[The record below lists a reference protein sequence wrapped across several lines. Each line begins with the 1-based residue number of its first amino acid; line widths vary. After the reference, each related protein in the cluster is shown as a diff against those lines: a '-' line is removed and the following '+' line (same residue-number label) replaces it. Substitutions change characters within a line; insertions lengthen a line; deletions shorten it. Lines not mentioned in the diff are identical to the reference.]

1 MAPEFPWELNDAI
14 ALAMLCGYESVIKG
28 VGKTEFCSVLQ
39 PDDFRD
45 FGVSVAKVGA
55 EPRS

>member
-1 MAPEFPWELNDAI
+1 MAPEFPWELNYVI

-45 FGVSVAKVGA
+45 FGVSAAEMDA
-55 EPRS
+55 EPQS